1 MENLVEFLNDRMSLR
16 IPQKDSLKILEEIIK
31 TNNISKNNDT
41 KKELLKI
48 QKKFPNVKDFE
59 RDFISVCFSLATGV
73 GKTRLMGAFI
83 TYLYISGI
91 SKNFLI
97 VAPNTT
103 IYEKLINDFSS
114 HSNKYVFKGLDSVIK
129 NKPIIVT
136 GDTWDQGISI
146 NENLFGEDFKIN
158 IFNIDKINK
167 EKGRIRKTQ
176 EYLGQSYFEYLS
188 SLNDLILLLDEAH
201 RYKAKSGY
209 KTLTEIN
216 PILSLELTA
225 TAKHTGNKQTNFKN
239 IIYSYNLA
247 KAMRDGYIKIP
258 SIVTRKN
265 FDVSKLNQD
274 KIDLI
279 KLEDAIHCHEDVKS
293 QLKTYSI
300 NYSKKY
306 VKPFILVVAQNT
318 KHSEKL
324 KKIISSEKFFN
335 GNYKKK
341 VIEIHTNLKGEES
354 EIATKK
360 LLEVEKDNDTEIVI
374 HVNKLKEGWDVNNL
388 YTIVPLRASA
398 SDILT
403 EQTLG
408 RGLRLPYGKI
418 TKNNSIDTLRILAH
432 DNFEK
437 IVEYS
442 KKENNEF
449 NIKFEYVG
457 KDSDISNK
465 ENIIINSNPYSFYNN
480 QNDDVSKVAYE
491 YLSSLTNNNDL
502 INNLNNQEFTSEIV
516 GKIIEK
522 NNFENNEKN
531 KSSINKSLK
540 NLLKNSIK
548 IPKIKLFPKEN
559 VEFGFNSFDL
569 QNLSEINFQPIEDD
583 IIIQRITDDQRT
595 FLQRKESAEDDN
607 DLKVIILK
615 KLISYSE
622 IDYEKNSELLFK
634 LINQLIIHLKNY
646 LKTNKNLKNVI
657 LNYSNQLSYF
667 IYQQLKKNI
676 WFSKPEYNF
685 KLISEFNL
693 QKNKQFLIKDKTKI
707 LKLNNQV
714 EKLKDINEFVFS
726 NLKKCTSDYVK
737 FDSDPER
744 KFAYLLDVYSDNVKK
759 WMRPS
764 KEDIEI
770 EWENGKY
777 YEPDFIFELENFKII
792 AEVKDERFLDNDEV
806 KKKMEA
812 ALKWINYV
820 NKINK
825 EKIKWIYLLIPDTE
839 IKTTSTI
846 DSFIKK
852 FKKG

>member
-59 RDFISVCFSLATGV
+59 RDFVSVCFSLATGV

-225 TAKHTGNKQTNFKN
+225 TAKHTGNKQINFKN

-265 FDVSKLNQD
+265 FEISKLNQD

-293 QLKTYSI
+293 KLKTYSI

-324 KKIISSEKFFN
+324 KKLLVQKSFLMEIIR
-335 GNYKKK
+335 KK
-341 VIEIHTNLKGEES
+341 
-354 EIATKK
+354 
-360 LLEVEKDNDTEIVI
+360 
-374 HVNKLKEGWDVNNL
+374 
-388 YTIVPLRASA
+388 
-398 SDILT
+398 
-403 EQTLG
+403 
-408 RGLRLPYGKI
+408 
-418 TKNNSIDTLRILAH
+418 
-432 DNFEK
+432 
-437 IVEYS
+437 
-442 KKENNEF
+442 
-449 NIKFEYVG
+449 
-457 KDSDISNK
+457 
-465 ENIIINSNPYSFYNN
+465 
-480 QNDDVSKVAYE
+480 
-491 YLSSLTNNNDL
+491 
-502 INNLNNQEFTSEIV
+502 
-516 GKIIEK
+516 
-522 NNFENNEKN
+522 
-531 KSSINKSLK
+531 
-540 NLLKNSIK
+540 
-548 IPKIKLFPKEN
+548 
-559 VEFGFNSFDL
+559 
-569 QNLSEINFQPIEDD
+569 
-583 IIIQRITDDQRT
+583 
-595 FLQRKESAEDDN
+595 
-607 DLKVIILK
+607 
-615 KLISYSE
+615 
-622 IDYEKNSELLFK
+622 
-634 LINQLIIHLKNY
+634 
-646 LKTNKNLKNVI
+646 
-657 LNYSNQLSYF
+657 
-667 IYQQLKKNI
+667 
-676 WFSKPEYNF
+676 
-685 KLISEFNL
+685 
-693 QKNKQFLIKDKTKI
+693 
-707 LKLNNQV
+707 
-714 EKLKDINEFVFS
+714 
-726 NLKKCTSDYVK
+726 
-737 FDSDPER
+737 
-744 KFAYLLDVYSDNVKK
+744 
-759 WMRPS
+759 
-764 KEDIEI
+764 
-770 EWENGKY
+770 
-777 YEPDFIFELENFKII
+777 
-792 AEVKDERFLDNDEV
+792 
-806 KKKMEA
+806 
-812 ALKWINYV
+812 
-820 NKINK
+820 
-825 EKIKWIYLLIPDTE
+825 
-839 IKTTSTI
+839 
-846 DSFIKK
+846 
-852 FKKG
+852 